1 MQDKGRILEWER
13 RWSVPA
19 GLATFAAIALLV
31 GGAIVSSPIHGDGK
45 AEILQAAHEHSSS
58 LLAGGVMQAFGF
70 ALLVAPLL
78 VLFRAAQ
85 SRSNR
90 VRGQLIG
97 LIVAAPL
104 FFAVATVL
112 NAAATTDAADQF
124 VAGKAES
131 TLTKPEAAKECR
143 SERQD
148 KGAKDFGE
156 EFEAEKGTST
166 LAACEDQKVEDD
178 EASNAIA
185 AASLE
190 DAASGFGIG
199 GRLGLAVALL
209 YTGLW
214 AMRVGLLTRFWG
226 SLGMA
231 LGVATLLG
239 LVLFLV
245 IWFIYIALLLI
256 GRVPGGRPP
265 AWAAA
270 EAIPW
275 PTPGEKAAESLEAT
289 DPDPDDP
296 PALPPANGNGDS
308 DSGGERRK
316 RKQRD

>member
-1 MQDKGRILEWER
+1 
-13 RWSVPA
+13 
-19 GLATFAAIALLV
+19 LATFAAIALLV
-31 GGAIVSSPIHGDGK
+31 GGAIVSAPVHGDGK
-45 AEILQAAHEHSSS
+45 AEILQTAHEHSSA
-58 LLAGGVMQAFGF
+58 LLAGGVMQAVGF
-70 ALLVAPLL
+70 ALLIAPLV

-85 SRSNR
+85 ARSNR

-112 NAAATTDAADQF
+112 NAAATTDAANQF
-124 VAGKAES
+124 VGGEAKS

-143 SERQD
+143 SERQE
-148 KGAKDFGE
+148 KGAKSFGE
-156 EFEAEKGTST
+156 EFEAGKDASS
-166 LAACEDQKVEDD
+166 LAACEGQKVEDD
-178 EASNAIA
+178 EASNAISD
-185 AASLE
+185 ASLE
-190 DAASGFGIG
+190 NAASGFGFG

-209 YTGLW
+209 YIGLW

-270 EAIPW
+270 EAISW
-275 PTPGEKAAESLEAT
+275 PTPGEKAAASLEPEPPNT
-289 DPDPDDP
+289 PEP
-296 PALPPANGNGDS
+296 PALDSGDS
-308 DSGGERRK
+308 SSSSDGDSGERRK